1 MKFKKVIALM
11 LTTVLS
17 LSALTGCG
25 GKDSQESKGGNDTSS
40 AEESSSAQDETDGSA
55 EGSSQAEGESG
66 GAEGE
71 SASGTVTLPLAE
83 TMTFTA
89 FAGMNGDYTMTDN
102 IAMQK
107 SLADANINIEFTNV
121 LGADLDEKRNL
132 VLNSGDYPDIFYK
145 SNVDAAKY
153 GLQGVMIPLEDLI
166 RQYAPNLTALL
177 DERDGWQ
184 YITAADGHV
193 YSIPEIDLKGVA
205 NPAYWINK
213 RWMDNLGL
221 EEPTSFEELYDVLK
235 AFKEQDAN
243 GNGDPN
249 DEIPLFC
256 NTYCNPLMLMQ
267 YQDFPYSA
275 WEKLGIID
283 GKLAYVP
290 ATEEYREFLAF
301 VTRLY
306 QDGLMDPNSFTQP
319 LEQQAPTGQ
328 SGDVMGS
335 FFDAGAFLTVG
346 RDHDEDYIALTPWD
360 DCLQLS
366 SGITANT
373 LAITDA
379 CEHPEVVIAWADTLY
394 TEEGGRLAWMGVEGE
409 TYQYNDQGEWE
420 WITGKGHG
428 DDISTVRASSTM
440 QGAQN
445 HPSVQPEV
453 WMTDMSSDI
462 DPDEVYLNAQRM
474 KLMEHGVVPLPNLVF
489 TEEQNAELSVIKTD
503 IDNYITEYMAKVAT
517 GETTLD
523 DSWDEY
529 IETLKA
535 MGTERMFEI
544 YQEVYDAAIAD

>member
-1 MKFKKVIALM
+1 MAQRKEAPRQR
-11 LTTVLS
+11 
-17 LSALTGCG
+17 A
-25 GKDSQESKGGNDTSS
+25 SQ
-40 AEESSSAQDETDGSA
+40 
-55 EGSSQAEGESG
+55 G

-535 MGTERMFEI
+535 MGMERMFEI

>member
-1 MKFKKVIALM
+1 MKSKKVIALTM
-11 LTTVLS
+11 TAALS

-25 GKDSQESKGGNDTSS
+25 GKDSQGSSAGNDKS
-40 AEESSSAQDETDGSA
+40 SA
-55 EGSSQAEGESG
+55 EGSSSAAKEESPEEGNAEDEPG
-66 GAEGE
+66 GAEE
-71 SASGTVTLPLAE
+71 ENTSDTITFPLAE

-89 FAGMNGDYTMTDN
+89 FAGMNGDYTLTDN

-107 SLADANINIEFTNV
+107 SLVDANINIEFTNV
-121 LGADLDEKRNL
+121 LGADLEEKRNL
-132 VLNSGDYPDIFYK
+132 VLNSGEYPDIFIK
-145 SNVDAAKY
+145 SYIDADKY
-153 GLQGVMIPLEDLI
+153 GMQGVIIPLEDLM

-184 YITAADGHV
+184 YITASDGHV
-193 YSIPEIDLKGVA
+193 YSFPHVGNQGA
-205 NPAYWINK
+205 SNPYFWINQK
-213 RWMDNLGL
+213 WMNNLNL
-221 EEPTSFEELYDVLK
+221 KEPTSYEELYDVLK

-256 NTYCNPLMLMQ
+256 NTFCNPLMLMQ
-267 YQDFPYSA
+267 YQSFPYSA

-290 ATEEYREFLAF
+290 ATEEYKEFLAF

-319 LEQQAPTGQ
+319 HEQQAPTGQ
-328 SGDVMGS
+328 SGDVLGS

-346 RDHDEDYIALTPWD
+346 RDRDEDYIALTPWD

-366 SGITANT
+366 PGISKGGA
-373 LAITDA
+373 AITDA
-379 CEHPEVVIAWADTLY
+379 CEHPEVVVAWLDTFY

-409 TYQYNDQGEWE
+409 TYQYNSDGEWE
-420 WITGKGHG
+420 WILGNGHG
-428 DDISTVRASSTM
+428 DDISTVRASSTI
-440 QGAQN
+440 QGAQT
-445 HPSVQPEV
+445 HPSVEPEA
-453 WMTDMSSDI
+453 WSTQMSPSI
-462 DPDEVYLNAQRM
+462 DPDEAYLGQQAR
-474 KLMEHGVVPLPNLVF
+474 KVWAHGVVPLPNLVF

-503 IDNYITEYMAKVAT
+503 IDSYITEYMAKVAT
-517 GETTLD
+517 GETTLE

-535 MGTERMFEI
+535 MGMDRMFEI
-544 YQEVYDAAIAD
+544 YQEVYDAAIAK

>member
-1 MKFKKVIALM
+1 MKLKKVIALIM
-11 LTTVLS
+11 TAALS
-17 LSALTGCG
+17 LSVLAGCG
-25 GKDSQESKGGNDTSS
+25 GKESQESSAGNDTPSTEEESPSASEKEESAPDS
-40 AEESSSAQDETDGSA
+40 AETEN
-55 EGSSQAEGESG
+55 ESG
-66 GAEGE
+66 GAEE
-71 SASGTVTLPLAE
+71 ASGAVTFPLTE

-121 LGADLDEKRNL
+121 LGADLEEKRNL
-132 VLNSGDYPDIFYK
+132 VLNSGEYPDIFYK
-145 SNVDAAKY
+145 TYVDANKY

-205 NPAYWINK
+205 IPTYWINK

-221 EEPTSFEELYDVLK
+221 EEPASFEELYDVLK

-256 NTYCNPLMLMQ
+256 NTFCNPLMLMQ
-267 YQDFPYSA
+267 YESFPYSY
-275 WEKLGIID
+275 WDKLGIID

-290 ATEEYREFLAF
+290 ATEEYKEFLDF

-306 QDGLMDPNSFTQP
+306 QDGLMDSNSFTQSI
-319 LEQQAPTGQ
+319 EQQAPTGQ
-328 SGDVMGS
+328 SGDVLGS

-346 RDHDEDYIALTPWD
+346 RDCDEDYIALTPWD
-360 DCLQLS
+360 DCLQLT

-373 LAITDA
+373 MAITDA
-379 CEHPEVVIAWADTLY
+379 CEHPEVVVAWVDTLF
-394 TEEGGRLAWMGVEGE
+394 TEEGGKLAWMGVEGE
-409 TYQYNDQGEWE
+409 TYQYNDKGEWE

-428 DDISTVRASSTM
+428 DDIGTVRASSTM

-445 HPSVQPEV
+445 HPSVQPEAWV
-453 WMTDMSSDI
+453 TEMSSDV
-462 DPDEVYLNAQRM
+462 DPDEAYLNAQGM
-474 KLMEHGVVPLPNLVF
+474 KLREHGVVPLPNLVF

-503 IDNYITEYMAKVAT
+503 IDSYITEYMAKVAT
-517 GETTLD
+517 GETTLEE
-523 DSWDEY
+523 SWDEY
-529 IETLKA
+529 LETLKA
-535 MGTERMFEI
+535 MGMDRMFEI
-544 YQEVYDAAIAD
+544 YQEVYDAAIAK

>member
-1 MKFKKVIALM
+1 MKLKKVIALIM
-11 LTTVLS
+11 TAALS
-17 LSALTGCG
+17 LSVLAGCG
-25 GKDSQESKGGNDTSS
+25 GKESQESSAGNDTPSTEEESPSASEKEESAPDS
-40 AEESSSAQDETDGSA
+40 AETEN
-55 EGSSQAEGESG
+55 ESG
-66 GAEGE
+66 EAEE
-71 SASGTVTLPLAE
+71 ASGAVTFPLAE

-89 FAGMNGDYTMTDN
+89 FAGMNGDYTLTDN

-121 LGADLDEKRNL
+121 LGADLEEKRNL
-132 VLNSGDYPDIFYK
+132 VLNSGEYPDIFYK
-145 SNVDAAKY
+145 TYVDANKY

-193 YSIPEIDLKGVA
+193 YSIPEIDLQGVA
-205 NPAYWINK
+205 NPAYWLNK
-213 RWMDNLGL
+213 RWMDNLNL
-221 EEPTSFEELYDVLK
+221 KEPTSYEELYEVLK

-256 NTYCNPLMLMQ
+256 NTFCNPLMLMQ
-267 YQDFPYSA
+267 YQSFPYSA

-283 GKLAYVP
+283 GKLSYVP
-290 ATEEYREFLAF
+290 ATEEYKEFLAF

-319 LEQQAPTGQ
+319 HEQQAPTGQ
-328 SGDVMGS
+328 SGDVLGS

-346 RDHDEDYIALTPWD
+346 RDRDEDYIALTPWD
-360 DCLQLS
+360 DCLQLA

-373 LAITDA
+373 LAITDT
-379 CEHPEVVIAWADTLY
+379 CQHPEVVVAWVDTLF
-394 TEEGGRLAWMGVEGE
+394 TEEGGKLAWMGVEGE
-409 TYQYNDQGEWE
+409 TYQYNDKGEWE

-445 HPSVQPEV
+445 HPSVQPEA
-453 WMTDMSSDI
+453 WMTEMSSDV

-474 KLMEHGVVPLPNLVF
+474 KLVEHGVVPLPNLVF

-503 IDNYITEYMAKVAT
+503 IDSYITEYMAKVAT
-517 GETTLD
+517 GETTLE

-535 MGTERMFEI
+535 MGMDRMFEI
-544 YQEVYDAAIAD
+544 YQEVYDAAIAK